1 MKLRR
6 DTTSRTPSTGRR
18 SAPASQARPSTQAY
32 NNTGGQGL
40 PGSAGYPD
48 GPRTELPFF
57 FNMRRPDG
65 RNDPPPRRNTKKFS
79 R

>member
-6 DTTSRTPSTGRR
+6 DKKSRTPSTGRR

-48 GPRTELPFF
+48 GPITELPFF